1 MIKALKQ
8 IKEMVSSSTM
18 ITNKETNYITFPAL
32 KLLGNCI
39 ENIYFFFNLKQRF
52 CLIFNFKPT
61 VLKSKIT

>member
-8 IKEMVSSSTM
+8 IKEMASSSTM
-18 ITNKETNYITFPAL
+18 ITNKETIYITFPAL
-32 KLLGNCI
+32 KLLENCI
-39 ENIYFFFNLKQRF
+39 ENIYIFFNLKQRF